1 MFLNGQVILYAPC
14 PAGEVCMG
22 VGVGVGR
29 LVVTDLYILTGN
41 ILP

>member
-22 VGVGVGR
+22 VGG
-29 LVVTDLYILTGN
+29 LIVTDLYILTGN

>member
-22 VGVGVGR
+22 GGGR